1 MPYVHEHGVPARNE
15 RKDKRRL
22 EVGLRQ
28 QVGKQVALQMIDAH
42 QRFAGSIRK
51 ALGKGDTHHQGT
63 HQARTLRHA
72 HGGKFARR
80 NGSARKTQRRCGI
93 LECRIHD
100 AHDDLNVLARG
111 DLGYHAA
118 KTGMEINLRR
128 HLVGQ
133 HLAVRI
139 DNCHGCLVAGT
150 LDGKHQA
157 AALDFGTLLSGAP
170 GRRQRP
176 YTLFGSRRL
185 GRGIVEEAPGAA
197 APS

>member
-1 MPYVHEHGVPARNE
+1 MPARNK
-15 RKDKRRL
+15 RKDKRRF

-72 HGGKFARR
+72 HGGKLTWC
-80 NGSARKTQRRCGI
+80 NGPARKAQRRCSV
-93 LECRIHD
+93 LECRVHD

-111 DLGYHAA
+111 DFGHHAA
-118 KTGMEINLRR
+118 KTGMEIDLRR

-133 HLAVRI
+133 HIAVRI
-139 DNCHGCLVAGT
+139 DNRHRRLVAG
-150 LDGKHQA
+150 
-157 AALDFGTLLSGAP
+157 ALDSE
-170 GRRQRP
+170 
-176 YTLFGSRRL
+176 Y
-185 GRGIVEEAPGAA
+185 
-197 APS
+197 